1 MNPGPVYPSLDD
13 AVALPAKRPLH
24 LAIGMFDGV
33 HLGHRAVI
41 EAAVRSA
48 RRSGGLAA
56 VLTFDPHPS
65 RLFRPD
71 DPVRLIMARDQRTA
85 ALLALGV
92 DAVIVQPF
100 DPAFA
105 GLEAESL
112 LPHLRSRLGG
122 LHTVYVGENW
132 RFGRGRRGDVA
143 LLVAE
148 AKKNG
153 LHVVSAPRINGD
165 GEPISSTRIR
175 VLITEGNIAAANV
188 LLGAAYASEG
198 TVKPGKQLGR
208 TIGFPTLNLPWEP
221 DLTPRLGVYV
231 TRVSTLGPLSAGVTV
246 KGLPAVANYG
256 LRPTVEQSG
265 APQLEVHVLGAC
277 PHGEGDKL
285 RVEWLAF
292 LRPERKFSNV
302 AELSAQIAL
311 DREEARAWWGLE

>member
-1 MNPGPVYPSLDD
+1 
-13 AVALPAKRPLH
+13 
-24 LAIGMFDGV
+24 MFDGV

-71 DPVRLIMARDQRTA
+71 DPVRLIMGRDQRTSM
-85 ALLALGV
+85 LRTLGV

-100 DPAFA
+100 DAAFA
-105 GLEAESL
+105 GLEAEAL
-112 LPHLRSRLGG
+112 LPHLRSRLAG

-175 VLITEGNIAAANV
+175 ILIAEGRIDAANV

-198 TVKPGKQLGR
+198 VVRSGKRLGR
-208 TIGFPTLNLPWEP
+208 TIGFPTLNLPWQP
-221 DLTPRLGVYV
+221 DLAPRLGVYV
-231 TRVSTLGPLSAGVTV
+231 TRVSPLSLPPDAAATG
-246 KGLPAVANYG
+246 GLPAVANYG
-256 LRPTVEQSG
+256 LRPTVEQTS
-265 APQLEVHVLGAC
+265 APQLEVHVLGDC
-277 PHGEGDKL
+277 PFAEGDAL
-285 RVEWLAF
+285 RVEWLMF
-292 LRPERKFSNV
+292 LRSEQKF
-302 AELSAQIAL
+302 AGLDALKEQITHDGEA
-311 DREEARAWWGLE
+311 ARAWWGCDK

>member
-1 MNPGPVYPSLDD
+1 MNVGSVYPNLET
-13 AVALPAKRPLH
+13 AAELPAQRPLH

-71 DPVRLIMARDQRTA
+71 DPVRLIMDRTQRVA
-85 ALLALGV
+85 ALRALGV
-92 DAVIVQPF
+92 AAVIVQPF
-100 DPAFA
+100 DAAFA
-105 GLEAESL
+105 GLEAEEL
-112 LPHLRSRLGG
+112 LPHLRTRLAG

-132 RFGRGRRGDVA
+132 RFGRGRKGDVA
-143 LLVAE
+143 LLVTE
-148 AKKNG
+148 AKKIG

-175 VLITEGNIAAANV
+175 ALITEGRMDAANV

-198 TVKPGKQLGR
+198 VVLSGKRLGR
-208 TIGFPTLNLPWEP
+208 TIGFPTLNLRWAP

-231 TRVSTLGPLSAGVTV
+231 TRVAPLSVPLETNASG
-246 KGLPAVANYG
+246 GLPAVANYG
-256 LRPTVEQSG
+256 LRPTVEQAH
-265 APQLEVHVLGAC
+265 APQLEVHVLGEC
-277 PHGEGDKL
+277 PFGEGDGV

-292 LRPERKFSNV
+292 LRPEQKFAGLAS
-302 AELSAQIAL
+302 LQAQIAL
-311 DREEARAWWGLE
+311 DSAAARAWWEL

>member
-231 TRVSTLGPLSAGVTV
+231 TRVSPLGPLPAGVTV

-256 LRPTVEQSG
+256 LRPTVEQSS